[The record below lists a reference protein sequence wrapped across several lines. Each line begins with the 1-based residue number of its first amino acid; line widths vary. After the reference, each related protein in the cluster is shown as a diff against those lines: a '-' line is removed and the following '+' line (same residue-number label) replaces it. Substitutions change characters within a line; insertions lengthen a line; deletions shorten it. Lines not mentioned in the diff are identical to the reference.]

1 MNKKLNKND
10 PGVSIKTKK
19 SKIDNENN
27 VDFSSSKIEFMSINI
42 NEDIID
48 IFLLHNSKKMLSNDS
63 SLQNY
68 YRIIAK
74 DIGVKDTF
82 QDIVCKIVND
92 IEVTISIKFKNKFS
106 SGSISVKDRLKFFNQ
121 QVNNQKKTNENQYF
135 PKRLSMPIFLN
146 KTPLENQKQQNK
158 KAIEETKKKEETK
171 KEEVK
176 KEETKKEEVKKDETK
191 KEEVKKDET
200 KKEET
205 KKEETKK
212 EETKKEEVKKEETK
226 KEEIDEKELPEK
238 ENKETQSKINEE
250 NKENKEIKED
260 NKVAENKEEERR
272 KIDIKS
278 KSCEVKNN
286 IDNKEKSKEVKEE
299 KETKETKETKEI
311 KEVKERKES
320 KESKESKEKKENKPP
335 LKFEK
340 VKVSLNKTNTVVVK
354 DIKSNN
360 KLLDEDFVVLDM
372 NNNDNKENGLNTLFL
387 EPKKYTDYLE
397 EQYKKNIKHPYRETF
412 CEGFFVA
419 SFPKQKANVIEINT
433 SFMAQCQHEECS
445 KLPGMKPE
453 IIFRYPLKDTKTLE
467 LNNLAATI
475 CFPTGIKVCYEEND
489 PPKGI
494 KDYVTSITNQ
504 KGERYYM
511 MTYHFYLKMD
521 TEEYNKQYEENPLKY
536 NLRKFADPY
545 TGLSE
550 EELTEDMINEIQNN
564 LEWTAE
570 LANRD
575 IVSIP
580 FCICLI
586 SKYPYVQ
593 EMKSCL
599 KGIYTILNNENSTN
613 CDFIINDIIMYLI
626 NSIPIPAKNTKVKF
640 LMPFSNNYIE
650 LDCPKL
656 DDINIMNL
664 SASKLLKYFTIDNL
678 IIIFKLLITEKKI
691 LLIDNDYEKLS
702 AVADGLVS
710 ILYPLQWVHTYIPIM
725 SDQMLKY
732 LETFLPFLNGIN
744 ESLMSSVEKVFTEGE
759 VEEDDEVFLIYIRE
773 NKIKLSSTL
782 RGKMKKFEKYI
793 QDNIP
798 TLPNYLEKEL
808 KNKLKKAKSRLDE
821 ITKYKKE
828 DTNQNWRNLELQI
841 RDAFID
847 VFVEMF
853 QDYAKYLSFVDQ
865 DTVFNKALF
874 LEKKSNSEKKF
885 YNEIIDTQLF
895 QQFTQNVVN
904 EDVGYF
910 NNKIALKELGRKNK
924 EKNNLKNEKI
934 EKEYLICPEF
944 LKLNANSENGFA
956 SLMKELKE
964 KYPESKTNNSVLI
977 MEKPLKIKD
986 EDYNEK
992 NCDIFFTQ
1000 EELESKAEQP
1010 VAETS
1015 NTDNKRKMTN
1025 NLILQKLK
1033 ALNVSSNLG
1042 KKAKKEEMSE
1052 KEKENIKES
1061 IKDVVIQIFKSEEIT
1076 LDQKNRNELLNKLN
1090 LPIGREF
1097 FISLLSKNDTNI
1109 ILLNE
1114 NSSSLLWTLIYNSL
1128 LNILKLEEN
1137 DKTLEETALLIKS
1150 TKYFGT
1156 QENDQTVTLFDKN
1169 IVKIQD
1175 LPKIRQANF
1184 WQKWYDIELKKIE
1197 KNKDDVQFKQS
1208 IIYEVCKILIQLE
1221 LPKSMVKNFTDSIN
1235 IKEFGKGSELQVETF
1250 KVFIKFITSAN
1261 YISKAF

>member
-27 VDFSSSKIEFMSINI
+27 VDFSNSKIEFMSINI
-42 NEDIID
+42 NEDVID
-48 IFLLHNSKKMLSNDS
+48 IFLLHNSKKIISNDT

-74 DIGVKDTF
+74 DIGVKDSF

-121 QVNNQKKTNENQYF
+121 SVNSQKKANENQYI
-135 PKRLSMPIFLN
+135 PKKLAMPNFLN
-146 KTPLENQKQQNK
+146 KVPQDNQKQPNK
-158 KAIEETKKKEETK
+158 KTIEETKKKEEPK
-171 KEEVK
+171 KEEQK
-176 KEETKKEEVKKDETK
+176 KEEI
-191 KEEVKKDET
+191 
-200 KKEET
+200 
-205 KKEETKK
+205 
-212 EETKKEEVKKEETK
+212 K
-226 KEEIDEKELPEK
+226 KEEIDKKEIPEK
-238 ENKETQSKINEE
+238 ENNEAQSKTNEE
-250 NKENKEIKED
+250 NKEKEIKED
-260 NKVAENKEEERR
+260 NSVEEKKEEEGQ
-272 KIDIKS
+272 KKVNKS
-278 KSCEVKNN
+278 KSSGYKNN
-286 IDNKEKSKEVKEE
+286 TNKEE
-299 KETKETKETKEI
+299 KETKETKEI
-311 KEVKERKES
+311 KETNES
-320 KESKESKEKKENKPP
+320 KDSDKSKEKKENKPP
-335 LKFEK
+335 EKFEK
-340 VKVSLNKTNTVVVK
+340 LKVNLNKTKTLAIK
-354 DIKSNN
+354 DIKSAN

-372 NNNDNKENGLNTLFL
+372 NNNDNKENGSKVLFL
-387 EPKKYTDYLE
+387 EPKKYMDYLD

-412 CEGFFVA
+412 CEGFFIA

-489 PPKGI
+489 QPKGI

-550 EELTEDMINEIQNN
+550 EELTEEMINEIQNN
-564 LEWTAE
+564 LDWTAE

-599 KGIYTILNNENSTN
+599 KGIYTILNNENSASH
-613 CDFIINDIIMYLI
+613 DFIINDIIMYLI

-640 LMPFSNNYIE
+640 LMPFSNNCIE

-782 RGKMKKFEKYI
+782 RGKMKKFDKYI

-821 ITKYKKE
+821 INKYKKE

-944 LKLNANSENGFA
+944 LELDTNSENSLD

-992 NCDIFFTQ
+992 NCDIYFTQ
-1000 EELESKAEQP
+1000 EELESKAEKP

-1025 NLILQKLK
+1025 HFILQKLK
-1033 ALNVSSNLG
+1033 ALNLNSNIG
-1042 KKAKKEEMSE
+1042 KKAKREEMSD

-1156 QENDQTVTLFDKN
+1156 QENDQTITLFDKN

-1175 LPKIRQANF
+1175 LPKTRQANF

>member
-1 MNKKLNKND
+1 
-10 PGVSIKTKK
+10 
-19 SKIDNENN
+19 
-27 VDFSSSKIEFMSINI
+27 MSINI
-42 NEDIID
+42 NEDVID
-48 IFLLHNSKKMLSNDS
+48 IFLLHNSKKIISNDT

-74 DIGVKDTF
+74 DIGVKDSF

-121 QVNNQKKTNENQYF
+121 SVNSQKKANENQYI
-135 PKRLSMPIFLN
+135 PKKLAMPNFLN
-146 KTPLENQKQQNK
+146 KVPQDNQKQPNK
-158 KAIEETKKKEETK
+158 KTIEETKKKEEPK
-171 KEEVK
+171 KEEQK
-176 KEETKKEEVKKDETK
+176 KEEI
-191 KEEVKKDET
+191 
-200 KKEET
+200 
-205 KKEETKK
+205 
-212 EETKKEEVKKEETK
+212 K
-226 KEEIDEKELPEK
+226 KEEIDKKEIPEK
-238 ENKETQSKINEE
+238 ENNEAQSKTNEE
-250 NKENKEIKED
+250 NKEKEIKED
-260 NKVAENKEEERR
+260 NSVEEKKEEEGQ
-272 KIDIKS
+272 KKVNKS
-278 KSCEVKNN
+278 KSSGYKNN
-286 IDNKEKSKEVKEE
+286 TNKEE
-299 KETKETKETKEI
+299 KETKETKEI
-311 KEVKERKES
+311 KETNES
-320 KESKESKEKKENKPP
+320 KDSDKSKEKKENKPP
-335 LKFEK
+335 EKFEK
-340 VKVSLNKTNTVVVK
+340 LKVNLNKTKTLAIK
-354 DIKSNN
+354 DIKSAN

-372 NNNDNKENGLNTLFL
+372 NNNDNKENGSKVLFL
-387 EPKKYTDYLE
+387 EPKKYMDYLD

-412 CEGFFVA
+412 CEGFFIA

-489 PPKGI
+489 QPKGI

-550 EELTEDMINEIQNN
+550 EELTEEMINEIQNN
-564 LEWTAE
+564 LDWTAE

-599 KGIYTILNNENSTN
+599 KGIYTILNNENSASH
-613 CDFIINDIIMYLI
+613 DFIINDIIMYLI

-640 LMPFSNNYIE
+640 LMPFSNNCIE

-732 LETFLPFLNGIN
+732 LQTFLPFLNGIN

-782 RGKMKKFEKYI
+782 RGKMKKFDKYI

-821 ITKYKKE
+821 INKYKKE

-944 LKLNANSENGFA
+944 LELDTNSENSLD

-992 NCDIFFTQ
+992 NCDIYFTQ
-1000 EELESKAEQP
+1000 EELESKAEKP

-1025 NLILQKLK
+1025 HFILQKLK
-1033 ALNVSSNLG
+1033 ALNLNSNIG
-1042 KKAKKEEMSE
+1042 KKAKKEEMSD

-1169 IVKIQD
+1169 ILKIQD

-1184 WQKWYDIELKKIE
+1184 WQKWYDIELKKNE

>member
-27 VDFSSSKIEFMSINI
+27 VDFSNSKIEFMSINI
-42 NEDIID
+42 NEDVID
-48 IFLLHNSKKMLSNDS
+48 IFLLHNSKKIISNDT

-74 DIGVKDTF
+74 DIGVKDSF

-121 QVNNQKKTNENQYF
+121 SVNSQKKANENQYI
-135 PKRLSMPIFLN
+135 PKKLAMPNFLN
-146 KTPLENQKQQNK
+146 KVPQDNQKQPNK
-158 KAIEETKKKEETK
+158 KTIEETKKKEEPK
-171 KEEVK
+171 KEEQK
-176 KEETKKEEVKKDETK
+176 KEEI
-191 KEEVKKDET
+191 
-200 KKEET
+200 
-205 KKEETKK
+205 
-212 EETKKEEVKKEETK
+212 K
-226 KEEIDEKELPEK
+226 KEEIDKKEIPEK
-238 ENKETQSKINEE
+238 ENNEAQSKTNEE
-250 NKENKEIKED
+250 NKEKEIKED
-260 NKVAENKEEERR
+260 NSVEEKKEEEGQ
-272 KIDIKS
+272 KKVNKS
-278 KSCEVKNN
+278 KSSGYKNN
-286 IDNKEKSKEVKEE
+286 TNKEE
-299 KETKETKETKEI
+299 KETKETKEI
-311 KEVKERKES
+311 KETNES
-320 KESKESKEKKENKPP
+320 KDSDKSKEKKENKPP
-335 LKFEK
+335 EKFEK
-340 VKVSLNKTNTVVVK
+340 LKVNLNKTKTLAIK
-354 DIKSNN
+354 DIKSAN

-372 NNNDNKENGLNTLFL
+372 NNNDNKENGSKVLFL
-387 EPKKYTDYLE
+387 EPKKYMDYLD

-412 CEGFFVA
+412 CEGFFIA

-489 PPKGI
+489 QPKGI

-550 EELTEDMINEIQNN
+550 EELTEEMINEIQNN
-564 LEWTAE
+564 LDWTAE

-599 KGIYTILNNENSTN
+599 KGIYTILNNENSASH
-613 CDFIINDIIMYLI
+613 DFIINDIIMYLI

-640 LMPFSNNYIE
+640 LMPFSNNCIE

-782 RGKMKKFEKYI
+782 RGKMKKFDKYI

-821 ITKYKKE
+821 INKYKKE

-874 LEKKSNSEKKF
+874 LEKN
-885 YNEIIDTQLF
+885 Q
-895 QQFTQNVVN
+895 
-904 EDVGYF
+904 
-910 NNKIALKELGRKNK
+910 
-924 EKNNLKNEKI
+924 
-934 EKEYLICPEF
+934 
-944 LKLNANSENGFA
+944 
-956 SLMKELKE
+956 
-964 KYPESKTNNSVLI
+964 
-977 MEKPLKIKD
+977 
-986 EDYNEK
+986 
-992 NCDIFFTQ
+992 
-1000 EELESKAEQP
+1000 
-1010 VAETS
+1010 
-1015 NTDNKRKMTN
+1015 
-1025 NLILQKLK
+1025 
-1033 ALNVSSNLG
+1033 
-1042 KKAKKEEMSE
+1042 
-1052 KEKENIKES
+1052 
-1061 IKDVVIQIFKSEEIT
+1061 
-1076 LDQKNRNELLNKLN
+1076 
-1090 LPIGREF
+1090 
-1097 FISLLSKNDTNI
+1097 
-1109 ILLNE
+1109 
-1114 NSSSLLWTLIYNSL
+1114 
-1128 LNILKLEEN
+1128 
-1137 DKTLEETALLIKS
+1137 
-1150 TKYFGT
+1150 
-1156 QENDQTVTLFDKN
+1156 
-1169 IVKIQD
+1169 IVK
-1175 LPKIRQANF
+1175 
-1184 WQKWYDIELKKIE
+1184 
-1197 KNKDDVQFKQS
+1197 
-1208 IIYEVCKILIQLE
+1208 
-1221 LPKSMVKNFTDSIN
+1221 KNF
-1235 IKEFGKGSELQVETF
+1235 
-1250 KVFIKFITSAN
+1250 IT
-1261 YISKAF
+1261 KL

>member
-27 VDFSSSKIEFMSINI
+27 VDFSNSKIEFMSINI
-42 NEDIID
+42 NEDVID
-48 IFLLHNSKKMLSNDS
+48 IFLLHNSKKIISNDT

-74 DIGVKDTF
+74 DIGVKDSF

-121 QVNNQKKTNENQYF
+121 SVNSQKKANENQYI
-135 PKRLSMPIFLN
+135 PKKLAMPNFLN
-146 KTPLENQKQQNK
+146 KVPQDNQKQPNK
-158 KAIEETKKKEETK
+158 KTIEETKKKEEPK
-171 KEEVK
+171 KEEQK
-176 KEETKKEEVKKDETK
+176 KEEI
-191 KEEVKKDET
+191 
-200 KKEET
+200 
-205 KKEETKK
+205 
-212 EETKKEEVKKEETK
+212 K
-226 KEEIDEKELPEK
+226 KEEIDKKEIPEK
-238 ENKETQSKINEE
+238 ENNEAQSKTNEE
-250 NKENKEIKED
+250 NKEKEIKED
-260 NKVAENKEEERR
+260 NSVEEKKEEEGQ
-272 KIDIKS
+272 KKVNKS
-278 KSCEVKNN
+278 KSSGYKNN
-286 IDNKEKSKEVKEE
+286 TNKEE
-299 KETKETKETKEI
+299 KETKETKEI
-311 KEVKERKES
+311 KETNES
-320 KESKESKEKKENKPP
+320 KDSDKSKEKKENKPP
-335 LKFEK
+335 EKFEK
-340 VKVSLNKTNTVVVK
+340 LKVNLNKTKTLAIK
-354 DIKSNN
+354 DIKSAN

-372 NNNDNKENGLNTLFL
+372 NNNDNKENGSKVLFL
-387 EPKKYTDYLE
+387 EPKKYMDYLD

-412 CEGFFVA
+412 CEGFFIA

-489 PPKGI
+489 QPKGI

-550 EELTEDMINEIQNN
+550 EELTEEMINEIQNN
-564 LEWTAE
+564 LDWTAE

-599 KGIYTILNNENSTN
+599 KGIYTILNNENSASH
-613 CDFIINDIIMYLI
+613 DFIINDIIMYLI

-640 LMPFSNNYIE
+640 LMPFSNNCIE

-782 RGKMKKFEKYI
+782 RGKMKKFDKYI

-821 ITKYKKE
+821 INKYKKE
-828 DTNQNWRNLELQI
+828 DTNQN
-841 RDAFID
+841 
-847 VFVEMF
+847 
-853 QDYAKYLSFVDQ
+853 
-865 DTVFNKALF
+865 
-874 LEKKSNSEKKF
+874 
-885 YNEIIDTQLF
+885 
-895 QQFTQNVVN
+895 
-904 EDVGYF
+904 
-910 NNKIALKELGRKNK
+910 
-924 EKNNLKNEKI
+924 
-934 EKEYLICPEF
+934 
-944 LKLNANSENGFA
+944 
-956 SLMKELKE
+956 
-964 KYPESKTNNSVLI
+964 
-977 MEKPLKIKD
+977 
-986 EDYNEK
+986 
-992 NCDIFFTQ
+992 
-1000 EELESKAEQP
+1000 
-1010 VAETS
+1010 
-1015 NTDNKRKMTN
+1015 
-1025 NLILQKLK
+1025 
-1033 ALNVSSNLG
+1033 
-1042 KKAKKEEMSE
+1042 
-1052 KEKENIKES
+1052 
-1061 IKDVVIQIFKSEEIT
+1061 
-1076 LDQKNRNELLNKLN
+1076 
-1090 LPIGREF
+1090 
-1097 FISLLSKNDTNI
+1097 
-1109 ILLNE
+1109 
-1114 NSSSLLWTLIYNSL
+1114 
-1128 LNILKLEEN
+1128 
-1137 DKTLEETALLIKS
+1137 
-1150 TKYFGT
+1150 
-1156 QENDQTVTLFDKN
+1156 
-1169 IVKIQD
+1169 
-1175 LPKIRQANF
+1175 
-1184 WQKWYDIELKKIE
+1184 
-1197 KNKDDVQFKQS
+1197 
-1208 IIYEVCKILIQLE
+1208 
-1221 LPKSMVKNFTDSIN
+1221 
-1235 IKEFGKGSELQVETF
+1235 
-1250 KVFIKFITSAN
+1250 
-1261 YISKAF
+1261 

>member
-27 VDFSSSKIEFMSINI
+27 VDFSNSKIEFMSINI
-42 NEDIID
+42 NEDVID
-48 IFLLHNSKKMLSNDS
+48 IFLLHNSKKIISNDS

-74 DIGVKDTF
+74 DIGVKDSF

-121 QVNNQKKTNENQYF
+121 SVNSQKKANENQYI
-135 PKRLSMPIFLN
+135 PKKLAMPNFLN
-146 KTPLENQKQQNK
+146 KVPQDNQKQPNK
-158 KAIEETKKKEETK
+158 KTIEETKKKEEPK
-171 KEEVK
+171 KEEQK
-176 KEETKKEEVKKDETK
+176 KEEI
-191 KEEVKKDET
+191 
-200 KKEET
+200 
-205 KKEETKK
+205 
-212 EETKKEEVKKEETK
+212 K
-226 KEEIDEKELPEK
+226 KEEIDKKEIPEK
-238 ENKETQSKINEE
+238 ENNEAQSKTNEE
-250 NKENKEIKED
+250 NKEKEIKED
-260 NKVAENKEEERR
+260 NSVEEKKEEEGQ
-272 KIDIKS
+272 KKVNKS
-278 KSCEVKNN
+278 KSSGYKNN
-286 IDNKEKSKEVKEE
+286 TNKEE
-299 KETKETKETKEI
+299 KETKETKEI
-311 KEVKERKES
+311 KETNES
-320 KESKESKEKKENKPP
+320 KDSDKSKEKKENKPP
-335 LKFEK
+335 ENFEK
-340 VKVSLNKTNTVVVK
+340 LKVNLNKAKTSAIK
-354 DIKSNN
+354 DIKSAN

-372 NNNDNKENGLNTLFL
+372 NKNDNKENGSKVLFL
-387 EPKKYTDYLE
+387 EPKKYMDYLD

-412 CEGFFVA
+412 CEGFFIA

-489 PPKGI
+489 QPKGI

-550 EELTEDMINEIQNN
+550 EELTEEMINEIQNN
-564 LEWTAE
+564 LDWTAE

-599 KGIYTILNNENSTN
+599 KGIYTILNNENSASN
-613 CDFIINDIIMYLI
+613 DFIINDIIMYLI

-640 LMPFSNNYIE
+640 LMPFSNNCIE

-782 RGKMKKFEKYI
+782 RGKMKKFDKYI

-821 ITKYKKE
+821 INKYKKE

-944 LKLNANSENGFA
+944 LKLDTNSEN
-956 SLMKELKE
+956 SLDTLMKELKE

-992 NCDIFFTQ
+992 NCDIYFTQ
-1000 EELESKAEQP
+1000 EELESEAEKP

-1025 NLILQKLK
+1025 HFILQKLK
-1033 ALNVSSNLG
+1033 ALNLNSNIG
-1042 KKAKKEEMSE
+1042 KKAKKEEMSD

-1169 IVKIQD
+1169 ILKIQD

-1184 WQKWYDIELKKIE
+1184 WQKWYDIELKKNE

>member
-27 VDFSSSKIEFMSINI
+27 VDFSNSKIEFMSINI
-42 NEDIID
+42 NEDVID
-48 IFLLHNSKKMLSNDS
+48 IFLLHNSKKIISNDT

-74 DIGVKDTF
+74 DIGVKDSF

-121 QVNNQKKTNENQYF
+121 SVNSQKKANENQYI
-135 PKRLSMPIFLN
+135 PKKLAMPNFLN
-146 KTPLENQKQQNK
+146 KVPQDNQKQPNK
-158 KAIEETKKKEETK
+158 KTIEETKKKEEPK
-171 KEEVK
+171 KEEQK
-176 KEETKKEEVKKDETK
+176 KEEI
-191 KEEVKKDET
+191 
-200 KKEET
+200 
-205 KKEETKK
+205 
-212 EETKKEEVKKEETK
+212 K
-226 KEEIDEKELPEK
+226 KEEIDKKEIPEK
-238 ENKETQSKINEE
+238 ENNEAQSKTNEE
-250 NKENKEIKED
+250 NKEKEIKED
-260 NKVAENKEEERR
+260 NSVEEKKEEEGQ
-272 KIDIKS
+272 KKVNKS
-278 KSCEVKNN
+278 KSSGYKNN
-286 IDNKEKSKEVKEE
+286 TNKEE
-299 KETKETKETKEI
+299 KETKETKEI
-311 KEVKERKES
+311 KETNES
-320 KESKESKEKKENKPP
+320 KDSDKSKEKKENKPP
-335 LKFEK
+335 EKFEK
-340 VKVSLNKTNTVVVK
+340 LKVNLNKTKTLAIK
-354 DIKSNN
+354 DIKSAN

-372 NNNDNKENGLNTLFL
+372 NNNDNKENGSKVLFL
-387 EPKKYTDYLE
+387 EPKKYMDYLD

-412 CEGFFVA
+412 CEGFFIA

-489 PPKGI
+489 QPKGI

-550 EELTEDMINEIQNN
+550 EELTEEMINEIQNN
-564 LEWTAE
+564 LDWTEE

-599 KGIYTILNNENSTN
+599 KGIYTILNNENSASH
-613 CDFIINDIIMYLI
+613 DFIINDIIMYLI

-640 LMPFSNNYIE
+640 LMPFSNNCIE

-759 VEEDDEVFLIYIRE
+759 VEEDDEVFLIY
-773 NKIKLSSTL
+773 
-782 RGKMKKFEKYI
+782 
-793 QDNIP
+793 
-798 TLPNYLEKEL
+798 
-808 KNKLKKAKSRLDE
+808 
-821 ITKYKKE
+821 
-828 DTNQNWRNLELQI
+828 
-841 RDAFID
+841 
-847 VFVEMF
+847 
-853 QDYAKYLSFVDQ
+853 
-865 DTVFNKALF
+865 
-874 LEKKSNSEKKF
+874 
-885 YNEIIDTQLF
+885 
-895 QQFTQNVVN
+895 
-904 EDVGYF
+904 
-910 NNKIALKELGRKNK
+910 
-924 EKNNLKNEKI
+924 
-934 EKEYLICPEF
+934 
-944 LKLNANSENGFA
+944 
-956 SLMKELKE
+956 
-964 KYPESKTNNSVLI
+964 
-977 MEKPLKIKD
+977 
-986 EDYNEK
+986 
-992 NCDIFFTQ
+992 NCGGGLWVRI
-1000 EELESKAEQP
+1000 
-1010 VAETS
+1010 
-1015 NTDNKRKMTN
+1015 
-1025 NLILQKLK
+1025 
-1033 ALNVSSNLG
+1033 VS
-1042 KKAKKEEMSE
+1042 
-1052 KEKENIKES
+1052 
-1061 IKDVVIQIFKSEEIT
+1061 
-1076 LDQKNRNELLNKLN
+1076 
-1090 LPIGREF
+1090 
-1097 FISLLSKNDTNI
+1097 
-1109 ILLNE
+1109 
-1114 NSSSLLWTLIYNSL
+1114 
-1128 LNILKLEEN
+1128 
-1137 DKTLEETALLIKS
+1137 
-1150 TKYFGT
+1150 
-1156 QENDQTVTLFDKN
+1156 
-1169 IVKIQD
+1169 
-1175 LPKIRQANF
+1175 
-1184 WQKWYDIELKKIE
+1184 
-1197 KNKDDVQFKQS
+1197 
-1208 IIYEVCKILIQLE
+1208 
-1221 LPKSMVKNFTDSIN
+1221 
-1235 IKEFGKGSELQVETF
+1235 TF
-1250 KVFIKFITSAN
+1250 K
-1261 YISKAF
+1261 

>member
-27 VDFSSSKIEFMSINI
+27 VDFSNSKIEFMSINI
-42 NEDIID
+42 NEDVID
-48 IFLLHNSKKMLSNDS
+48 IFLLHNSKKIISNDT

-74 DIGVKDTF
+74 DIGVKDSF

-121 QVNNQKKTNENQYF
+121 SVNSQKKANENQYI
-135 PKRLSMPIFLN
+135 PKKLAMPNFLN
-146 KTPLENQKQQNK
+146 KVPQDNQKQPNK
-158 KAIEETKKKEETK
+158 KTIEETKKKEEPK
-171 KEEVK
+171 KEEQK
-176 KEETKKEEVKKDETK
+176 KEEI
-191 KEEVKKDET
+191 
-200 KKEET
+200 
-205 KKEETKK
+205 
-212 EETKKEEVKKEETK
+212 K
-226 KEEIDEKELPEK
+226 KEEIDKKEIPEK
-238 ENKETQSKINEE
+238 ENNEAQSKTNEE
-250 NKENKEIKED
+250 NKEKEIKED
-260 NKVAENKEEERR
+260 NSVEEKKEEEGQ
-272 KIDIKS
+272 KKVNKS
-278 KSCEVKNN
+278 KSSGYKNN
-286 IDNKEKSKEVKEE
+286 TNKEE
-299 KETKETKETKEI
+299 KETKETKEI
-311 KEVKERKES
+311 KETNES
-320 KESKESKEKKENKPP
+320 KDSDKSKEKKENKPP
-335 LKFEK
+335 EKFEK
-340 VKVSLNKTNTVVVK
+340 LKVNLNKTKTLAIK
-354 DIKSNN
+354 DIKSAN

-372 NNNDNKENGLNTLFL
+372 NNNDNKENGSKVLFL
-387 EPKKYTDYLE
+387 EPKKYMDYLD

-412 CEGFFVA
+412 CEGFFIA

-489 PPKGI
+489 QPKGI

-550 EELTEDMINEIQNN
+550 EELTEEMINEIQNN
-564 LEWTAE
+564 LDWTAE

-599 KGIYTILNNENSTN
+599 KGIYTILNNENSASH
-613 CDFIINDIIMYLI
+613 DFIINDIIMYLI

-640 LMPFSNNYIE
+640 LMPFSNNCIE

-782 RGKMKKFEKYI
+782 RGKMKKFDKYI

-798 TLPNYLEKEL
+798 TLPNYLEKEIP
-808 KNKLKKAKSRLDE
+808 AR
-821 ITKYKKE
+821 
-828 DTNQNWRNLELQI
+828 
-841 RDAFID
+841 
-847 VFVEMF
+847 
-853 QDYAKYLSFVDQ
+853 
-865 DTVFNKALF
+865 
-874 LEKKSNSEKKF
+874 
-885 YNEIIDTQLF
+885 
-895 QQFTQNVVN
+895 
-904 EDVGYF
+904 
-910 NNKIALKELGRKNK
+910 
-924 EKNNLKNEKI
+924 
-934 EKEYLICPEF
+934 
-944 LKLNANSENGFA
+944 
-956 SLMKELKE
+956 
-964 KYPESKTNNSVLI
+964 
-977 MEKPLKIKD
+977 
-986 EDYNEK
+986 
-992 NCDIFFTQ
+992 
-1000 EELESKAEQP
+1000 
-1010 VAETS
+1010 
-1015 NTDNKRKMTN
+1015 
-1025 NLILQKLK
+1025 
-1033 ALNVSSNLG
+1033 
-1042 KKAKKEEMSE
+1042 
-1052 KEKENIKES
+1052 
-1061 IKDVVIQIFKSEEIT
+1061 
-1076 LDQKNRNELLNKLN
+1076 
-1090 LPIGREF
+1090 
-1097 FISLLSKNDTNI
+1097 
-1109 ILLNE
+1109 
-1114 NSSSLLWTLIYNSL
+1114 
-1128 LNILKLEEN
+1128 
-1137 DKTLEETALLIKS
+1137 
-1150 TKYFGT
+1150 
-1156 QENDQTVTLFDKN
+1156 
-1169 IVKIQD
+1169 
-1175 LPKIRQANF
+1175 
-1184 WQKWYDIELKKIE
+1184 
-1197 KNKDDVQFKQS
+1197 
-1208 IIYEVCKILIQLE
+1208 
-1221 LPKSMVKNFTDSIN
+1221 
-1235 IKEFGKGSELQVETF
+1235 
-1250 KVFIKFITSAN
+1250 
-1261 YISKAF
+1261 

>member
-27 VDFSSSKIEFMSINI
+27 VDFSNSKIEFMSINI
-42 NEDIID
+42 NEDVID
-48 IFLLHNSKKMLSNDS
+48 IFLLHNSKKIISNDT

-74 DIGVKDTF
+74 DIGVKDSF

-121 QVNNQKKTNENQYF
+121 SVNSQKKANENQYI
-135 PKRLSMPIFLN
+135 PKKLAMPNFLN
-146 KTPLENQKQQNK
+146 KVPQDNQKQPNK
-158 KAIEETKKKEETK
+158 KTIEETKKKEEPK
-171 KEEVK
+171 KEEQK
-176 KEETKKEEVKKDETK
+176 KEEI
-191 KEEVKKDET
+191 
-200 KKEET
+200 
-205 KKEETKK
+205 
-212 EETKKEEVKKEETK
+212 K
-226 KEEIDEKELPEK
+226 KEEIDKKEIPET
-238 ENKETQSKINEE
+238 ENNEAQSKTNEE
-250 NKENKEIKED
+250 NKEKEIKED
-260 NKVAENKEEERR
+260 NSVEEKKEEEGQ
-272 KIDIKS
+272 KKVNKS
-278 KSCEVKNN
+278 KSSGYKNN
-286 IDNKEKSKEVKEE
+286 TNKEE
-299 KETKETKETKEI
+299 KETKETKEI
-311 KEVKERKES
+311 KETNES
-320 KESKESKEKKENKPP
+320 KDSDKSKEKKDNKPP
-335 LKFEK
+335 EKFEK
-340 VKVSLNKTNTVVVK
+340 LKVNLNKTKTLAIK
-354 DIKSNN
+354 DIKSAN
-360 KLLDEDFVVLDM
+360 KLLNEDFVVLDM
-372 NNNDNKENGLNTLFL
+372 NNNDNKENGSKVLFL
-387 EPKKYTDYLE
+387 EPKKYMDYLD

-412 CEGFFVA
+412 CEGFFIA

-489 PPKGI
+489 QPKGI

-550 EELTEDMINEIQNN
+550 EELTEEMINEIQNN
-564 LEWTAE
+564 LDWTAE

-599 KGIYTILNNENSTN
+599 KGIYTILNNENSASH
-613 CDFIINDIIMYLI
+613 DFIINDIIMYLI

-640 LMPFSNNYIE
+640 LMPFSNNCIE

-782 RGKMKKFEKYI
+782 RGKMKKFDKYI

-821 ITKYKKE
+821 INKYKKE

-934 EKEYLICPEF
+934 EKEYLICPDF
-944 LKLNANSENGFA
+944 LKLDVSLENSLD
-956 SLMKELKE
+956 SLMNELKE

-992 NCDIFFTQ
+992 NCDIYFTQ
-1000 EELESKAEQP
+1000 EELESEAEKP

-1025 NLILQKLK
+1025 HFILQKLK
-1033 ALNVSSNLG
+1033 ALNLNSNIG
-1042 KKAKKEEMSE
+1042 KKAKKEEMSD

-1184 WQKWYDIELKKIE
+1184 WQKWYDIELKKNE

>member
-27 VDFSSSKIEFMSINI
+27 VDFSNSKIEFMSINI
-42 NEDIID
+42 NEDVID
-48 IFLLHNSKKMLSNDS
+48 IFLLHNSKKIISNDT

-74 DIGVKDTF
+74 DIGVKDSF

-121 QVNNQKKTNENQYF
+121 SVNSQKKANENQYI
-135 PKRLSMPIFLN
+135 PKKLAMPNFLN
-146 KTPLENQKQQNK
+146 KVPQDNQKQPNK
-158 KAIEETKKKEETK
+158 KTIEETKKKEEPK
-171 KEEVK
+171 KEEQK
-176 KEETKKEEVKKDETK
+176 KEEI
-191 KEEVKKDET
+191 
-200 KKEET
+200 
-205 KKEETKK
+205 
-212 EETKKEEVKKEETK
+212 K
-226 KEEIDEKELPEK
+226 KEEIDKKEIPEK
-238 ENKETQSKINEE
+238 ENNEAQSKTNEE
-250 NKENKEIKED
+250 NKEKEIKED
-260 NKVAENKEEERR
+260 NSVEEKKEEEGQ
-272 KIDIKS
+272 KKVNKS
-278 KSCEVKNN
+278 KSSGYKNN
-286 IDNKEKSKEVKEE
+286 TNKEE
-299 KETKETKETKEI
+299 KETKETKEI
-311 KEVKERKES
+311 KETNES
-320 KESKESKEKKENKPP
+320 KDSDKSKEKKENKPP
-335 LKFEK
+335 EKFEK
-340 VKVSLNKTNTVVVK
+340 LKVNLNKTKTLAIK
-354 DIKSNN
+354 DIKSAN

-372 NNNDNKENGLNTLFL
+372 NNNDNKENGSKVLFL
-387 EPKKYTDYLE
+387 EPKKYMDYLD

-412 CEGFFVA
+412 CEGFFIA

-489 PPKGI
+489 QPKGI

-550 EELTEDMINEIQNN
+550 EELTEEMINEIQNN
-564 LEWTAE
+564 LDWTAE

-599 KGIYTILNNENSTN
+599 KGIYTILNNENSASH
-613 CDFIINDIIMYLI
+613 DFIINDIIMYLI

-640 LMPFSNNYIE
+640 LMPFSNNCIE

-782 RGKMKKFEKYI
+782 RGKMKKFDKYI

-821 ITKYKKE
+821 INKYKKE

-1156 QENDQTVTLFDKN
+1156 QENDQTITLFDKN

-1175 LPKIRQANF
+1175 LPKTRQANF
-1184 WQKWYDIELKKIE
+1184 WQKWYDIELKKNE

>member
-1 MNKKLNKND
+1 MNKKLNKNE
-10 PGVSIKTKK
+10 PGGSVKTKK

-27 VDFSSSKIEFMSINI
+27 VDFSNSKIEFTSINI

-48 IFLLHNSKKMLSNDS
+48 IFLLHNSKKMKSNDS

-92 IEVTISIKFKNKFS
+92 IEVTISIKFKNKYS

-121 QVNNQKKTNENQYF
+121 QVNSQKKTNENQYI

-146 KTPLENQKQQNK
+146 KSTQDNQKQQNNN
-158 KAIEETKKKEETK
+158 IEETKKKEEVK

-176 KEETKKEEVKKDETK
+176 KEE
-191 KEEVKKDET
+191 
-200 KKEET
+200 
-205 KKEETKK
+205 
-212 EETKKEEVKKEETK
+212 VKKEEIK
-226 KEEIDEKELPEK
+226 KEEINKKVIPEK
-238 ENKETQSKINEE
+238 ENNETKSKTNED
-250 NKENKEIKED
+250 NKEIKEN
-260 NKVAENKEEERR
+260 NKVEENKEEERR
-272 KIDIKS
+272 KIDSKS

-299 KETKETKETKEI
+299 KKTKEI
-311 KEVKERKES
+311 

-335 LKFEK
+335 VKFEK
-340 VKVSLNKTNTVVVK
+340 LKVTLNKTNTMVIK

-360 KLLDEDFVVLDM
+360 KLLDEDFVVLD
-372 NNNDNKENGLNTLFL
+372 NDNKENCLNKLFL

-412 CEGFFVA
+412 CEGFFIA

-489 PPKGI
+489 QPKGI

-550 EELTEDMINEIQNN
+550 EELTEDMINEIQSN
-564 LEWTAE
+564 LDWTAE

-593 EMKSCL
+593 EMKACL
-599 KGIYTILNNENSTN
+599 KGIYTILNNENSAGG
-613 CDFIINDIIMYLI
+613 DFIINDIIMYLI

-640 LMPFSNNYIE
+640 LMPFSSNYIE

-664 SASKLLKYFTIDNL
+664 SACKLLKYFTIDNL

-782 RGKMKKFEKYI
+782 RGKMKKFDKYI

-828 DTNQNWRNLELQI
+828 DTNKNWRNLELQI

-853 QDYAKYLSFVDQ
+853 QDYAKYLSMLDQ

-910 NNKIALKELGRKNK
+910 NNKIALKELGRKAK

-944 LKLNANSENGFA
+944 LKLNINSENSFD

-977 MEKPLKIKD
+977 MEKPLNIKD

-992 NCDIFFTQ
+992 NCDIYFTQ
-1000 EELESKAEQP
+1000 EELESKPEKP
-1010 VAETS
+1010 IVETS
-1015 NTDNKRKMTN
+1015 NADNKKKNTN
-1025 NLILQKLK
+1025 NAILQKIK
-1033 ALNVSSNLG
+1033 AMNLQSNIV
-1042 KKAKKEEMSE
+1042 KKEKKEEMTE

-1097 FISLLSKNDTNI
+1097 FISLLSKNDINT

-1128 LNILKLEEN
+1128 LNILKIEET
-1137 DKTLEETALLIKS
+1137 DKILEETALLIKS

-1156 QENDQTVTLFDKN
+1156 QENDKTVSLFDKN

-1184 WQKWYDIELKKIE
+1184 WQKWYDIELKKNE

-1208 IIYEVCKILIQLE
+1208 IIYEVCKTLIQLE
-1221 LPKSMVKNFTDSIN
+1221 LPKSMVKNFTDNIN

>member
-1 MNKKLNKND
+1 VNKKLNKND

-27 VDFSSSKIEFMSINI
+27 VDFSNSKIEFMSINI
-42 NEDIID
+42 NEDVID
-48 IFLLHNSKKMLSNDS
+48 IFLLHNSKKIISNDT

-74 DIGVKDTF
+74 DIGVKDSF

-121 QVNNQKKTNENQYF
+121 SVNSQKKANENQYI
-135 PKRLSMPIFLN
+135 PKKLAMPNFLN
-146 KTPLENQKQQNK
+146 KVPQDNQKQPNK
-158 KAIEETKKKEETK
+158 KTIEETKKKEEPK
-171 KEEVK
+171 KEEQK
-176 KEETKKEEVKKDETK
+176 KEEI
-191 KEEVKKDET
+191 
-200 KKEET
+200 
-205 KKEETKK
+205 
-212 EETKKEEVKKEETK
+212 K
-226 KEEIDEKELPEK
+226 KEEIDKKEIPEK
-238 ENKETQSKINEE
+238 ENNEAQSKTNEE
-250 NKENKEIKED
+250 NKEKEIKED
-260 NKVAENKEEERR
+260 NSVEEKKEEEGQ
-272 KIDIKS
+272 KKVNKS
-278 KSCEVKNN
+278 KSSGYKNN
-286 IDNKEKSKEVKEE
+286 TNKEE
-299 KETKETKETKEI
+299 KETKETKEI
-311 KEVKERKES
+311 KETNES
-320 KESKESKEKKENKPP
+320 KDSDKSKEKKENKPP
-335 LKFEK
+335 EKFEK
-340 VKVSLNKTNTVVVK
+340 LKVNLNKTKTLAIK
-354 DIKSNN
+354 DIKSAN

-372 NNNDNKENGLNTLFL
+372 NNNDNKENGSKVLFL
-387 EPKKYTDYLE
+387 EPKKYMDYLD

-412 CEGFFVA
+412 CEGFFIA

-489 PPKGI
+489 QPKGI

-550 EELTEDMINEIQNN
+550 EELTEEMINEIQNN
-564 LEWTAE
+564 LDWTAE

-599 KGIYTILNNENSTN
+599 KGIYTILNNENSASH
-613 CDFIINDIIMYLI
+613 DFIINDIIMYLI

-640 LMPFSNNYIE
+640 LMPFSNNCIE

-782 RGKMKKFEKYI
+782 RGKMKKFDKYI

-821 ITKYKKE
+821 INKYKKE

-944 LKLNANSENGFA
+944 LELDTNSENSLD

-992 NCDIFFTQ
+992 NCDIYFTQ
-1000 EELESKAEQP
+1000 EELESKAEKP

-1025 NLILQKLK
+1025 HFILQKLK
-1033 ALNVSSNLG
+1033 ALNLNSNIG
-1042 KKAKKEEMSE
+1042 KKAKKEEMSD

>member
-1 MNKKLNKND
+1 MHISNPESIKDLSGKSNNIFYIFFLLHIDLSYFELLFVNKKLDRNY
-10 PGVSIKTKK
+10 PGGSIKTKK
-19 SKIDNENN
+19 SKIDNEYNI
-27 VDFSSSKIEFMSINI
+27 DFSNSKLEFMSINI
-42 NEDIID
+42 NQDIID
-48 IFLLHNSKKMLSNDS
+48 IYLLHNSKKVTSNDNS
-63 SLQNY
+63 MPNY

-74 DIGVKDTF
+74 DIGVKDSF

-106 SGSISVKDRLKFFNQ
+106 SGSGSTAFKDRLKFFNQ
-121 QVNNQKKTNENQYF
+121 SVNNQKKANENQYI

-146 KTPLENQKQQNK
+146 KTSLNIQKPQSNK
-158 KAIEETKKKEETK
+158 TTEEPKQ
-171 KEEVK
+171 
-176 KEETKKEEVKKDETK
+176 
-191 KEEVKKDET
+191 
-200 KKEET
+200 
-205 KKEETKK
+205 
-212 EETKKEEVKKEETK
+212 KEETK
-226 KEEIDEKELPEK
+226 KEEITKKEISEKDEESPKKNEDKKENEIKEKE
-238 ENKETQSKINEE
+238 TEE
-250 NKENKEIKED
+250 KEIKE
-260 NKVAENKEEERR
+260 KET
-272 KIDIKS
+272 
-278 KSCEVKNN
+278 
-286 IDNKEKSKEVKEE
+286 EE
-299 KETKETKETKEI
+299 KETEEKEI
-311 KEVKERKES
+311 KEKETKVEETKE
-320 KESKESKEKKENKPP
+320 KEIKEKKPIEEKKGEARKKNDKSNSSEDKANIDKKEKPKEQKEKKPP
-335 LKFEK
+335 EKFEK
-340 VKVSLNKTNTVVVK
+340 LNTNLNKAKTMAVK
-354 DIKSNN
+354 EN
-360 KLLDEDFVVLDM
+360 KKLEDEFVVLDLD
-372 NNNDNKENGLNTLFL
+372 NNGDKGNDNNSLFI

-412 CEGFFVA
+412 CEGFFIA
-419 SFPKQKANVIEINT
+419 SFPKQQAKVIEINT
-433 SFMAQCQHEECS
+433 SFKAQCQHDECS

-489 PPKGI
+489 KPKGI

-521 TEEYNKQYEENPLKY
+521 TDDYNKQYEENPLKY
-536 NLRKFADPY
+536 NLRKFADAY

-564 LEWTAE
+564 LEWNQE

-575 IVSIP
+575 IVSVP

-599 KGIYTILNNENSTN
+599 KSIYTILNNETTTNS
-613 CDFIINDIIMYLI
+613 DFIINDVIMYLI

-640 LMPFSNNYIE
+640 LVPFSKHCIE

-664 SASKLLKYFTIDNL
+664 SAAKLLKYFTIDNL

-798 TLPNYLEKEL
+798 ALPGSLEKEL
-808 KNKLKKAKSRLDE
+808 KNKLKKAKSRLDDM
-821 ITKYKKE
+821 IRYKKE

-865 DTVFNKALF
+865 DAVFNKALF
-874 LEKKSNSEKKF
+874 LEKKPNNEKNF

-910 NNKIALKELGRKNK
+910 NNKIAIKELGRKTK
-924 EKNNLKNEKI
+924 EKNNSKEKI

-944 LKLNANSENGFA
+944 LKIKKGSENN
-956 SLMKELKE
+956 LEPLLKELNE
-964 KYPESKTNNSVLI
+964 KYPETKKHSSVLI
-977 MEKPLKIKD
+977 MEKPLIIKD

-992 NCDIFFTQ
+992 KCDIYFTQ
-1000 EELESKAEQP
+1000 EELESKVEKP
-1010 VAETS
+1010 IVETS
-1015 NTDNKRKMTN
+1015 NVDNKRKMTN
-1025 NLILQKLK
+1025 SIILQKIK
-1033 ALNVSSNLG
+1033 ALNLQANTV
-1042 KKAKKEEMSE
+1042 KKEKKEEMSE
-1052 KEKENIKES
+1052 KEKENIKEA
-1061 IKDVVIQIFKSEEIT
+1061 IKDVVVQIFKSEEIT

-1097 FISLLSKNDTNI
+1097 FISLLSKNDINI

-1114 NSSSLLWTLIYNSL
+1114 TSSSLLWTLIYNSL
-1128 LNILKLEEN
+1128 LNILKLEET
-1137 DKTLEETALLIKS
+1137 DKILEETTLLIKS

-1156 QENDQTVTLFDKN
+1156 QENDKTLTLFDKN
-1169 IVKIQD
+1169 IGKIQD
-1175 LPKIRQANF
+1175 FSKIRQVNF
-1184 WQKWYDIELKKIE
+1184 WQKWYDVELKKNE
-1197 KNKDDVQFKQS
+1197 KNKDDIKFKQN
-1208 IIYEVCKILIQLE
+1208 IIYDVCKTLIRLE

-1235 IKEFGKGSELQVETF
+1235 IKEFGKGSDLQVETF
-1250 KVFIKFITSAN
+1250 NVFIKFIISAN

>member
-1 MNKKLNKND
+1 MHISNPESIKDLSGKSNNIFYIFFLLHIDSSYFELLFVNKKLDRNY
-10 PGVSIKTKK
+10 PGGSIKTKK
-19 SKIDNENN
+19 SKIDNEYNI
-27 VDFSSSKIEFMSINI
+27 DFSNSKLEFMSINI
-42 NEDIID
+42 NQDIID
-48 IFLLHNSKKMLSNDS
+48 IYLLHNSKKVTSNDNS
-63 SLQNY
+63 MPNY

-74 DIGVKDTF
+74 DIGVKDSF

-106 SGSISVKDRLKFFNQ
+106 SGSGSTAFKDRLKFFNQ
-121 QVNNQKKTNENQYF
+121 SVNNQKKANENQYI

-146 KTPLENQKQQNK
+146 KTLLNIQKPQSNK
-158 KAIEETKKKEETK
+158 TTEEPKQ
-171 KEEVK
+171 
-176 KEETKKEEVKKDETK
+176 
-191 KEEVKKDET
+191 
-200 KKEET
+200 
-205 KKEETKK
+205 
-212 EETKKEEVKKEETK
+212 KEETK
-226 KEEIDEKELPEK
+226 KEEITKKEISEKDEESPKKNEDKKENEIKEKE
-238 ENKETQSKINEE
+238 TEE
-250 NKENKEIKED
+250 KEIKE
-260 NKVAENKEEERR
+260 KET
-272 KIDIKS
+272 
-278 KSCEVKNN
+278 
-286 IDNKEKSKEVKEE
+286 EE
-299 KETKETKETKEI
+299 KETEEKEI
-311 KEVKERKES
+311 KEKETKVEETKE
-320 KESKESKEKKENKPP
+320 KEIKEKKPIEEKKGEARKKNDKSNSSEDKANIDKKEKPKEQKEKKPP
-335 LKFEK
+335 EKFEK
-340 VKVSLNKTNTVVVK
+340 LNTNLNKAKTMAVK
-354 DIKSNN
+354 EN
-360 KLLDEDFVVLDM
+360 KKLEDEFVVLNLD
-372 NNNDNKENGLNTLFL
+372 NNGDKGNDNNSLFI

-397 EQYKKNIKHPYRETF
+397 EQYKKNVKHPYRETF
-412 CEGFFVA
+412 CEGFFIA
-419 SFPKQKANVIEINT
+419 SFPKQQAKVIEINT
-433 SFMAQCQHEECS
+433 SFKAQCQHDECS

-489 PPKGI
+489 KPKGI

-521 TEEYNKQYEENPLKY
+521 TDDYNKQYEENPLKY
-536 NLRKFADPY
+536 NLRKFADAY

-564 LEWTAE
+564 LEWNQE

-575 IVSIP
+575 IVSVP

-599 KGIYTILNNENSTN
+599 KSIYTILNNETTTNS
-613 CDFIINDIIMYLI
+613 DFIINDVIMYLI

-640 LMPFSNNYIE
+640 LVPFSKHCIE

-664 SASKLLKYFTIDNL
+664 SAAKLLKFFTIDNL

-710 ILYPLQWVHTYIPIM
+710 ILYPLQWVHTYVPIM

-798 TLPNYLEKEL
+798 ALPGSLEKEL
-808 KNKLKKAKSRLDE
+808 KNKLKKAKSRLDDM
-821 ITKYKKE
+821 IRYKKE

-865 DTVFNKALF
+865 DAVFNKALF
-874 LEKKSNSEKKF
+874 LEKKPNNEKNF

-910 NNKIALKELGRKNK
+910 NNKIAIKELGRKTK
-924 EKNNLKNEKI
+924 EKNN
-934 EKEYLICPEF
+934 
-944 LKLNANSENGFA
+944 
-956 SLMKELKE
+956 
-964 KYPESKTNNSVLI
+964 
-977 MEKPLKIKD
+977 
-986 EDYNEK
+986 
-992 NCDIFFTQ
+992 
-1000 EELESKAEQP
+1000 
-1010 VAETS
+1010 
-1015 NTDNKRKMTN
+1015 
-1025 NLILQKLK
+1025 
-1033 ALNVSSNLG
+1033 
-1042 KKAKKEEMSE
+1042 
-1052 KEKENIKES
+1052 
-1061 IKDVVIQIFKSEEIT
+1061 
-1076 LDQKNRNELLNKLN
+1076 
-1090 LPIGREF
+1090 
-1097 FISLLSKNDTNI
+1097 
-1109 ILLNE
+1109 
-1114 NSSSLLWTLIYNSL
+1114 
-1128 LNILKLEEN
+1128 
-1137 DKTLEETALLIKS
+1137 
-1150 TKYFGT
+1150 
-1156 QENDQTVTLFDKN
+1156 
-1169 IVKIQD
+1169 
-1175 LPKIRQANF
+1175 
-1184 WQKWYDIELKKIE
+1184 
-1197 KNKDDVQFKQS
+1197 
-1208 IIYEVCKILIQLE
+1208 
-1221 LPKSMVKNFTDSIN
+1221 
-1235 IKEFGKGSELQVETF
+1235 
-1250 KVFIKFITSAN
+1250 
-1261 YISKAF
+1261 

>member
-27 VDFSSSKIEFMSINI
+27 VDFSNSKIEFMSINI
-42 NEDIID
+42 NEDVID
-48 IFLLHNSKKMLSNDS
+48 IFLLHNSKKIISNDT

-74 DIGVKDTF
+74 DIGVKDSF

-121 QVNNQKKTNENQYF
+121 SVNSQKKANENQYI
-135 PKRLSMPIFLN
+135 PKKLAMPNFLN
-146 KTPLENQKQQNK
+146 KVPQDNQKQPNK
-158 KAIEETKKKEETK
+158 KTIEETKKKEEPK
-171 KEEVK
+171 KEEQK
-176 KEETKKEEVKKDETK
+176 KEEI
-191 KEEVKKDET
+191 
-200 KKEET
+200 
-205 KKEETKK
+205 
-212 EETKKEEVKKEETK
+212 K
-226 KEEIDEKELPEK
+226 KEEIDKIEIPEK
-238 ENKETQSKINEE
+238 ENNEAQSKTNEE
-250 NKENKEIKED
+250 NKEKEIKED
-260 NKVAENKEEERR
+260 NSVEEKKEEEGQ
-272 KIDIKS
+272 KKVNKS
-278 KSCEVKNN
+278 KSSGYKNN
-286 IDNKEKSKEVKEE
+286 TNKEE
-299 KETKETKETKEI
+299 KETKETKEI
-311 KEVKERKES
+311 KETNES
-320 KESKESKEKKENKPP
+320 KDSDKSKEKKENKPP
-335 LKFEK
+335 ENFEK
-340 VKVSLNKTNTVVVK
+340 LKVNLNKAKTSAIK
-354 DIKSNN
+354 DIKSAN

-372 NNNDNKENGLNTLFL
+372 NKNDNKENGSKVLFL
-387 EPKKYTDYLE
+387 EPKKYMDYLD

-412 CEGFFVA
+412 CEGFFIA

-489 PPKGI
+489 QPKGI

-550 EELTEDMINEIQNN
+550 EELTEEMINEIQNN
-564 LEWTAE
+564 LDWTAE

-599 KGIYTILNNENSTN
+599 KGIYTILNNENSASN
-613 CDFIINDIIMYLI
+613 DFIINDIIMYLI

-640 LMPFSNNYIE
+640 LMPFSNNCIE

-782 RGKMKKFEKYI
+782 RGKMKKFDKYI

-821 ITKYKKE
+821 INKYKKE

-934 EKEYLICPEF
+934 EKEYLICPDF
-944 LKLNANSENGFA
+944 LKLDVSLENSLD

-992 NCDIFFTQ
+992 NCDIYFTQ
-1000 EELESKAEQP
+1000 EELESEAEKP

-1025 NLILQKLK
+1025 HFILQKLK
-1033 ALNVSSNLG
+1033 ALNLNSNIG
-1042 KKAKKEEMSE
+1042 KKAKKEEMSD

-1169 IVKIQD
+1169 ILKIQD

-1184 WQKWYDIELKKIE
+1184 WQKWYDIELKKNE